1 MAPAPST
8 IFLLSPA
15 NCAGKR
21 AGMLLRAE
29 AQFELARALR
39 SPQGVSI
46 GETFAFMSGLYFR
59 GKLSYAQRFSQ
70 PMAASSGA
78 LVITPGRGLCPWWQV
93 VTHADLLELAQ
104 VEVDAANAAFV
115 APLCRDAEALA
126 RRAPAD
132 SRIVLLGSI
141 ATAKYVDPL
150 LDIFGARLLFPSAF
164 VGRGDMSR
172 GGLML
177 RCARDGVELEYEP
190 VRGAVRHGKRPPRLP
205 VLPRSDR
212 AATDER

>member
-1 MAPAPST
+1 MAPT

-15 NCAGKR
+15 HCGGKR

-29 AQFELARALR
+29 AEFALARALR

-46 GETFAFMSGLYFR
+46 GEAFAFMSGLYFR
-59 GKLSYAQRFSQ
+59 GKLSYARRFSQ
-70 PMAASSGA
+70 PTAASSGA
-78 LVITPGRGLCPWWQV
+78 LVITPGRGLCPSWQV
-93 VTHADLLELAQ
+93 VTHGDLLELAQ

-115 APLCRDAEALA
+115 EPLCRDARELA
-126 RRAPAD
+126 RRLSGD

-141 ATAKYVDPL
+141 ATSKYVDPL
-150 LDIFGARLLFPSAF
+150 LEIFGARLLFPSAF

-177 RCARDGVELEYEP
+177 RCARDGLELAYEP
-190 VRGAVRHGKRPPRLP
+190 VHGAMRRGKRPPRLP
-205 VLPRSDR
+205 ALPRSAR
-212 AATDER
+212 PTAER